1 MGYRIK
7 DNIPRIR
14 MFAGPNGSGKS
25 TIKSMIDRELI
36 GIYINPDEME
46 LEMRDR
52 GFLDLAYY
60 QVQTTREEILEFFS
74 QAQLLKQADLMDEV
88 DYLRFGDEKLI
99 FHDVEVNSYFA
110 SVAADFI
117 RMKLL
122 ELRKSFSF
130 ETVMSHPSKVELLDI
145 ARQLGY
151 RTYLYFIA
159 TEDPMINISRVQF
172 RVEHGGHSVPKEK
185 MIERYKRSIELLMP
199 AIHSSNRA
207 YIFDNSRE
215 QPIWIAEIT
224 DGKALETKTDELPY
238 WFKRTVGDRLKY

>member
-1 MGYRIK
+1 MGHRIK
-7 DNIPRIR
+7 DNIPRVR

-52 GFLDLAYY
+52 GFLDFASY
-60 QVQTTREEILEFFS
+60 QVQTTKEEVLQFFS
-74 QAQLLKQADLMDEV
+74 QAELLKQADLMDEV
-88 DYLRFGDEKLI
+88 GYLRFGDEKLI
-99 FHDVEVNSYFA
+99 FHDVGVNSYFA

-117 RMKLL
+117 RMRLL

-130 ETVMSHPSKVELLDI
+130 ETVMSHPGKVELLDY

-159 TEDPMINISRVQF
+159 TEDPTINISRVQF

-185 MIERYKRSIELLMP
+185 MVERYKRSIELLMP

-238 WFKRTVGDRLKY
+238 WFKRAVSLPNFG